1 MTYFFYV
8 SLEINILS
16 NKNTI
21 KNMGNIGNQLTKK
34 DPM

>member
-21 KNMGNIGNQLTKK
+21 KNMGNRGSRLTKK